1 MEKIPEITPR
11 ERRKYE
17 AAQKLGL
24 TGKLLEGGWGSLTAR
39 ENGLIGALAAG
50 KTVGNGSPSTDADR

>member
-17 AAQKLGL
+17 AAEKLGL
-24 TGKLLEGGWGSLTAR
+24 TEKLLKGGWGALTAR
-39 ENGLIGALAAG
+39 ENGLIGAVAAG
-50 KTVGNGSPSTDADR
+50 RSIPAGEEK

>member
-24 TGKLLEGGWGSLTAR
+24 TDKLLKGGWGSLTAR

-50 KTVGNGSPSTDADR
+50 KNAENAR

>member
-17 AAQKLGL
+17 AAQQLGL
-24 TGKLLEGGWGSLTAR
+24 TDKLLKGGWGSLTAR

-50 KTVGNGSPSTDADR
+50 KNAENTR

>member
-17 AAQKLGL
+17 AAQQLGL
-24 TGKLLEGGWGSLTAR
+24 MEKLLEGGWGAHTAR

-50 KTVGNGSPSTDADR
+50 RSVAQEKD

>member
-17 AAQKLGL
+17 AAQQLGL
-24 TGKLLEGGWGSLTAR
+24 MEKLLEGGWGALTAR

-50 KTVGNGSPSTDADR
+50 RSVTQEKD

>member
-1 MEKIPEITPR
+1 MRTDDIPEITPR

-24 TGKLLEGGWGSLTAR
+24 TDKLLKGGWGSLTAR

-50 KTVGNGSPSTDADR
+50 RKAAGEEL

>member
-1 MEKIPEITPR
+1 MEDIPEITPR

-17 AAQKLGL
+17 AAEKLGL
-24 TGKLLEGGWGSLTAR
+24 TGKLLQGGWGALTAR

-50 KTVGNGSPSTDADR
+50 KTAAAGEGK

>member
-1 MEKIPEITPR
+1 MMEKIPQITPR

-17 AAQKLGL
+17 AAQQLGL
-24 TGKLLEGGWGSLTAR
+24 TEKLLEGGWGSLTAR

-50 KTVGNGSPSTDADR
+50 KKAENAR